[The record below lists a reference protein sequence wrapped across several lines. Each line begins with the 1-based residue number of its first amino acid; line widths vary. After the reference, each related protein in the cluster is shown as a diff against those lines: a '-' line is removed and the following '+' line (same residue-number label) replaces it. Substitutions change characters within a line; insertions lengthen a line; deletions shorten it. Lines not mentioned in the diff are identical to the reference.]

1 MVKVCRQMADDLRWE
16 HGQGM
21 PPIQLAGGEVGDTS
35 GGIITRLEAAIR
47 MDAQA
52 DRWQAEIVTGEPNTH
67 DRRLMECQVPPKAE
81 GKS

>member
-21 PPIQLAGGEVGDTS
+21 PPIILTGGWGS
-35 GGIITRLEAAIR
+35 ILSITRLEAATR

-52 DRWQAEIVTGEPNTH
+52 NRWEEEIRTGEPNMH
-67 DRRLMECQVPPKAE
+67 DRKLMGAAPTRVE
-81 GKS
+81 GES